1 MVTYKPLSHYSE
13 LTLKNPPFLG
23 HFTSLYTHVNMKP
36 VTAGFHEISNAN
48 EVTSLK
54 NMFKILFLTFF
65 KTLKKMYI

>member
-48 EVTSLK
+48 EVT
-54 NMFKILFLTFF
+54 
-65 KTLKKMYI
+65 YIYININKPETDK